1 MKDGWKRGL
10 IKRVVRGVL
19 TFEHGWR
26 RALAKARGR
35 SRFALAGNC
44 ESCARC
50 CDAPS
55 IRVGLLTWH
64 LPAVRRLFLAWQSRV
79 NGFTFVRE
87 DSDLRVFELDC
98 THFDRATRR
107 CDSYETRPF
116 MCRDYPRLLLEDP
129 WPELFPEC
137 GYRGVDT
144 KGKGLSDAIDGTALS
159 EDEKQALRRRLKVL

>member
-1 MKDGWKRGL
+1 V
-10 IKRVVRGVL
+10 KRVVRAVW
-19 TFEHGWR
+19 TVEHGWR
-26 RALAKARGR
+26 RSLARRLGR
-35 SRFALAGNC
+35 RRFELAGNC
-44 ESCARC
+44 ESCAKC

-64 LPAVRRLFLAWQSRV
+64 LPRVRRMFLAWQSRI

-87 DSDLRVFELDC
+87 ERDLQVFVFDC
-98 THFDRATRR
+98 THFDKATRR

-137 GYRGVDT
+137 GYRPVDT
-144 KGKGLSDAIDGTALS
+144 KGAALRDAIDGTDLS
-159 EDEKQALRRRLKVL
+159 EEKKAELRRRLRVL